1 MKKLLAVI
9 CGCLILTGPAMANR
23 DNGNGQNYEGLPTN
37 VDLCTKKPEACM
49 GGTHTHASK
58 HSDAAKI
65 VVISVA
71 AGVVFAGAMYYIF
84 KKRPSDNKPGQVKL
98 AEF

>member
-1 MKKLLAVI
+1 MKKILAII
-9 CGCLILTGPAMANR
+9 CGCLILAGPAMANR
-23 DNGNGQNYEGLPTN
+23 DSWNGQNYEGLPNN

-49 GGTHTHASK
+49 GGTHTHAHK
-58 HSDAAKI
+58 HSDTAKI

-71 AGVVFAGAMYYIF
+71 GAVVFAGAMYYIF
-84 KKRPSDNKPGQVKL
+84 KKRPSDNNPGQVKL